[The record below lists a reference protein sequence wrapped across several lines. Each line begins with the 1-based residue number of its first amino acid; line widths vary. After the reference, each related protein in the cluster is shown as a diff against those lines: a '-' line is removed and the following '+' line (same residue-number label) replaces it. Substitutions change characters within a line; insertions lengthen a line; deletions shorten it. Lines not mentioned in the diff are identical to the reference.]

1 MKLLCEQYPYVA
13 RASGGF
19 FKFYFNLHV
28 NMWDGIIQRGEHIVV
43 FSRDWY
49 NTSDVALLVLTNR
62 GIGWVVMPFAYDIAK
77 EIL

>member
-1 MKLLCEQYPYVA
+1 
-13 RASGGF
+13 
-19 FKFYFNLHV
+19 
-28 NMWDGIIQRGEHIVV
+28 MWDGIIQRGEHIVV